1 MKHLLVLLAAAM
13 FSVPVLGQVVTS
25 VETGDKTGIVTS
37 VEAGDQTG
45 IVTSLESRVPA
56 DSLCIITTDE
66 GFVLGTLKDARKQAE
81 TAKAEAPRREAAIR
95 LIEALNEPETYK
107 SNTLKK

>member
-1 MKHLLVLLAAAM
+1 MAAAM

-37 VEAGDQTG
+37 VEAGDKTG
-45 IVTSLESRVPA
+45 TVKSLESSVPA

-66 GFVLGTLKDARKQAE
+66 GFVLGTFKEARKQAE
-81 TAKAEAPRREAAIR
+81 KARAEAPRREAAIR
-95 LIEALNEPETYK
+95 LIEALNDPDTYK